1 MALRTSAFTLAVVIA
16 GVLLRCYADEP
27 HLVGGWHQQSE
38 IGDERYNKLAH
49 FALAKQVEG
58 REFFDTLLEI
68 TAVETQLVAG
78 TNYRITFKTAESTC
92 RVTDTYTREVCLP
105 KTQQVKDICTAQIY
119 EVPWL
124 NTTSLTSFTC
134 GTRGSSSS

>member
-1 MALRTSAFTLAVVIA
+1 MTLRATACTLAVVIV
-16 GVLLRCYADEP
+16 GLVLCCYADEP

-38 IGDERYNKLAH
+38 IGDERYNTLAH

-92 RVTDTYTREVCLP
+92 RVTETYTKEVCLP
-105 KTQQVKDICTAQIY
+105 KRREVKDTCTAQIY

-134 GTRGSSSS
+134 GAGGSSSS